1 MNKAKRLRAVIIVAV
16 VVAAAAGLYRHFRP
30 ASGGTATNLGTT
42 IVGSTS
48 LAETISAAGNIQ
60 SHRTADLAF
69 GESGT
74 VTKVNVQLGDHV
86 KSGQVLGQLD
96 TSNLDLA
103 LRTAEVDLKNAQDA
117 LAEAKAPYTSE
128 DIDDARAALV
138 SAQAAYDKVVAG
150 ASQAELAAAQAS
162 VDSAQAAYDA
172 AVKSASTS
180 DSSLIEAA
188 ATLDKDRITVQQAQ
202 SAYDLVSWRGN
213 AASSGEAATLQSAT
227 IDYNSAKAAY
237 DALAATTTT
246 SESSSIASAFA
257 TLESAKASLDTLQ
270 DQVTNA
276 DLTSAQSTL
285 TQAKNTLAKELAGPT
300 KAALDEAENSVETAQ
315 IALDQARIN
324 LQEAQVLA
332 PFDGIVTAVDV
343 KQDETVSGTAFS
355 IADLDHLE
363 ITVNMDEV
371 DVDEVKVGQPV
382 SITLDA
388 VPDLTL
394 GGSVTEIAPAGTTSS
409 GVVSY
414 PVTVALSQTQDSA
427 LDGVKTG
434 MTAELNIIV
443 AEHMN
448 VLAVPNKAVKTMGN
462 QKSITVLY
470 KGQQIAVPV
479 QTGLTND
486 TMTEI
491 TSGLKAGDVV
501 IVSAGTTKSTTTSG
515 AAGGGMGAI
524 GMPGMGG
531 PPGP

>member
-1 MNKAKRLRAVIIVAV
+1 M
-16 VVAAAAGLYRHFRP
+16 
-30 ASGGTATNLGTT
+30 
-42 IVGSTS
+42 
-48 LAETISAAGNIQ
+48 
-60 SHRTADLAF
+60 
-69 GESGT
+69 
-74 VTKVNVQLGDHV
+74 QLGDHV
-86 KSGQVLGQLD
+86 KSGEVLGQID

-103 LRTAEVDLKNAQDA
+103 LRTAQVTLKNAQDA

-128 DIDDARAALV
+128 DIDNAKAALA

-188 ATLDKDRITVQQAQ
+188 ATLDKDRIAVQQAQ

-213 AASSGEAATLQSAT
+213 SASSGEAATLQSDT
-227 IDYNSAKAAY
+227 IEYNSAKAAY
-237 DALAATTTT
+237 DALATTTPT

-270 DQVTNA
+270 NQVSQA

-285 TQAKNTLAKELAGPT
+285 TQVKNTLAKELAGPT
-300 KAALDEAENSVETAQ
+300 KTALDEAENTVESAQ
-315 IALDQARIN
+315 IALDQAKIN

-332 PFDGIVTAVDV
+332 PFDGVVTAVNV
-343 KQDETVSGTAFS
+343 TQDETVSGTAFS

-363 ITVNMDEV
+363 VTVNMDEV
-371 DVDEVKVGQPV
+371 DVDEVQVGQPV

-394 GGSVTEIAPAGTTSS
+394 GGSVTKIAPAGTTSS

-414 PVTVALSQTQDSA
+414 PVTVALTNTNDSSM
-427 LDGVKTG
+427 DGVKTG
-434 MTAELNIIV
+434 MTTELSIIV
-443 AEHMN
+443 AQRTN

-462 QKSITVLY
+462 EKYVTALY
-470 KGQQIAVPV
+470 KGQQIGVPV

-486 TMTEI
+486 SMTKI

-501 IVSAGTTKSTTTSG
+501 LVSSSAAKSTTSEG
-515 AAGGGMGAI
+515 AGGGMGGM